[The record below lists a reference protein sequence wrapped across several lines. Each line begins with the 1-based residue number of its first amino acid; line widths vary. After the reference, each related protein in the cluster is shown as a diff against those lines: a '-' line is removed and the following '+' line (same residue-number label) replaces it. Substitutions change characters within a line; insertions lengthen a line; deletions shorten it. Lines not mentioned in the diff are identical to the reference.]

1 MYRNEQDQLADF
13 SSRGPVT
20 VTWDIKPDLL
30 APGVD
35 IDSTVPSGY
44 MALAGTSMSAPH
56 VAGACA
62 LLLQAHPNWTPK
74 QIKSALMTT
83 AKPLKNSNQQWYH
96 TYEQGA
102 GRLQIAEALKADTLL
117 YPSSLAFGMYT
128 KKGGIDEHEETLVV
142 ENTSKNV
149 QHYSFLVPL
158 KEKGMNWKLPTL
170 FTVQPGQKK
179 KLSIG
184 TYKLIQVK

>member
-1 MYRNEQDQLADF
+1 M
-13 SSRGPVT
+13 V
-20 VTWDIKPDLL
+20 
-30 APGVD
+30 
-35 IDSTVPSGY
+35 
-44 MALAGTSMSAPH
+44 LAGTSMSAPH

-62 LLLQAHPNWTPK
+62 LLKQAHPNWTPK

-83 AKPLKNSNQQWYH
+83 AKPLKNSKQRWYH

-128 KKGGIDEHEETLVV
+128 RKGGIVELKETVVV
-142 ENTSKNV
+142 ENTSKYV

-158 KEKGMNWKLPTL
+158 KREGDKLET
-170 FTVQPGQKK
+170 
-179 KLSIG
+179 
-184 TYKLIQVK
+184 

>member
-1 MYRNEQDQLADF
+1 MN
-13 SSRGPVT
+13 
-20 VTWDIKPDLL
+20 
-30 APGVD
+30 
-35 IDSTVPSGY
+35 
-44 MALAGTSMSAPH
+44 LAGTSMSAPH

-62 LLLQAHPNWTPK
+62 LLLQEHPNWTPK

-83 AKPLKNSNQQWYH
+83 AKPLKNSKKQLYH

-102 GRLQIAEALKADTLL
+102 GRLQIAEALKADTLM

-128 KKGGIDEHEETLVV
+128 KRRGIDEHEETLVV

-149 QHYSFLVPL
+149 QHYAFQVPL

-170 FTVQPGQKK
+170 FDRPAWPKRK
-179 KLSIG
+179 SFRLHS
-184 TYKLIQVK
+184 KLIQTN

>member
-1 MYRNEQDQLADF
+1 MKGKCYICIRNEQDQLADF

-35 IDSTVPSGY
+35 INSTVPFGY
-44 MALAGTSMSAPH
+44 MDLAGTSMSAPH

-62 LLLQAHPNWTPK
+62 LLLQEHPNWTPK

-83 AKPLKNSNQQWYH
+83 AKPLKNSKQQLYH

-102 GRLQIAEALKADTLL
+102 GRLQIAEALKADTFIVSKFL
-117 YPSSLAFGMYT
+117 
-128 KKGGIDEHEETLVV
+128 GIWDV
-142 ENTSKNV
+142 
-149 QHYSFLVPL
+149 Y
-158 KEKGMNWKLPTL
+158 
-170 FTVQPGQKK
+170 KK
-179 KLSIG
+179 KR
-184 TYKLIQVK
+184 Y